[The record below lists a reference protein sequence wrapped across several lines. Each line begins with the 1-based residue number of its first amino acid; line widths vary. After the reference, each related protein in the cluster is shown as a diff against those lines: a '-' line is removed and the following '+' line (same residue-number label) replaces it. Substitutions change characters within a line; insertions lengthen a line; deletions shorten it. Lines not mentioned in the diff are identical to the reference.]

1 MMSSN
6 EKPNTSIELISEN
19 GPISLNLMMEEGVK
33 ALTKILSNQL
43 QDPQGNKPMQFI
55 IKKGDGDGGNK
66 GDDRKV
72 QEITDMEEEAVEMGN
87 ESNYHISDN
96 MQSEAEIILNDQL
109 KDILKN
115 HESQLRLDGEEA
127 EIIFDYETEGTADGP
142 DSIGEKITQMIES
155 VLPNGLGPDAQEKLR
170 SMMEGK
176 ELTITEDGES
186 QLRDTSITQNNDEN
200 FEVNFVT
207 ENELPE
213 EHVHDDR
220 LESIDGESDNC
231 CPHHQHGSSN
241 NNQQQ
246 PQQQQHMS
254 KYKNYNYHDYQYEIN
269 KSNIEPNFSRLINQ
283 NKPVCL
289 FCEYYMVFGKPP
301 KNMIKWYNM
310 HYGYNHLPQRN
321 DRDNNRKRNR

>member
-1 MMSSN
+1 MMSPAN
-6 EKPNTSIELISEN
+6 EKTNNTSIELISES

-43 QDPQGNKPMQFI
+43 QDPQGNQPMQFI
-55 IKKGDGDGGNK
+55 IKKDEDKVKEIGDMD
-66 GDDRKV
+66 
-72 QEITDMEEEAVEMGN
+72 EEAVEMGN
-87 ESNYHISDN
+87 ESNYHISDSAQN
-96 MQSEAEIILNDQL
+96 EAEIILKDQL
-109 KDILKN
+109 KDILKT

-127 EIIFDYETEGTADGP
+127 EIIFDYETQGTVDGP
-142 DSIGEKITQMIES
+142 DSIGEKISQMIES

-176 ELTITEDGES
+176 ELPITERSSSEP
-186 QLRDTSITQNNDEN
+186 RDTLSQAEEEEK

-207 ENELPE
+207 EDDIPE
-213 EHVHDDR
+213 EHVHDE
-220 LESIDGESDNC
+220 ESETHDGESDSC
-231 CPHHQHGSSN
+231 CPHHHHSNSGTNHQHQH
-241 NNQQQ
+241 QQQ
-246 PQQQQHMS
+246 RMS
-254 KYKNYNYHDYQYEIN
+254 KYKNYNYHDYEYEIKQAN
-269 KSNIEPNFSRLINQ
+269 VEPNFSRLINQ
-283 NKPVCL
+283 KKPVCL